1 MWVSISPRF
10 PFHKHEYV
18 LLHLWFYLL
27 NLVRRTT
34 IRSGRRVG
42 WGYMWTCHADE
53 WEREDIWTN
62 NYTQFRITFCSHCR
76 ALSHKL
82 WTLINAWNNE
92 YENSSKSKI
101 MQSTPLWLAYLRSFN
116 GSNHD
121 KWVKYIF
128 YTVPFTLC
136 YDHHE
141 HFEVWQKNE
150 RVNESWKLLF
160 YDKAQQSSKW
170 AFSFFTFNNF
180 IDAIQYPPSAF
191 HKRSM
196 KTMPDLKQ
204 QKFSECNLK

>member
-34 IRSGRRVG
+34 IRSGRWRAG
-42 WGYMWTCHADE
+42 WGYMWTCRADE
-53 WEREDIWTN
+53 KEREDIWTN

-101 MQSTPLWLAYLRSFN
+101 MQSTPLWVVYLSSFN
-116 GSNHD
+116 GGNHD
-121 KWVKYIF
+121 KWVKYFLYCAIHAVLWWSWTF
-128 YTVPFTLC
+128 WGLA
-136 YDHHE
+136 
-141 HFEVWQKNE
+141 KKE

-160 YDKAQQSSKW
+160 HDKA
-170 AFSFFTFNNF
+170 
-180 IDAIQYPPSAF
+180 SAV
-191 HKRSM
+191 
-196 KTMPDLKQ
+196 
-204 QKFSECNLK
+204 